1 MDTRVLCLGVL
12 SQGEFSGYEIRKH
25 FEEGPFAHFQEAG
38 FGSIYPALK
47 RLTEDGLVTCVEH
60 QQDSRPDKKVYRLT
74 AAGRQALFDAVAR
87 APADDKL
94 RSDFLF
100 VLFFA
105 DLLAPG
111 KVDRLIDDRI
121 ALHEHVLAKLE
132 GCDRRHDHSAP
143 AFVLRYGIAMH
154 RAAKAYLE
162 THRHELVGALLQREV
177 AE

>member
-1 MDTRVLCLGVL
+1 MDARVLCLGVL
-12 SQGEFSGYEIRKH
+12 SQGEFSGYEIRKY
-25 FEEGPFAHFQEAG
+25 FEEGAFAHFQEAG

-60 QQDSRPDKKVYRLT
+60 QQDARPDKKVYRIT
-74 AAGRQALFDAVAR
+74 AKGRQALFDAVSR
-87 APADDKL
+87 DPADDKL

-100 VLFFA
+100 VLSFA
-105 DLLAPG
+105 DLLTPA

-121 ALHEHVLAKLE
+121 AQHERVLEKLE
-132 GCDRRHDHSAP
+132 TCDRAHDHSAP

-162 THRHELVGALLQREV
+162 THRHELIGGLLQRKI